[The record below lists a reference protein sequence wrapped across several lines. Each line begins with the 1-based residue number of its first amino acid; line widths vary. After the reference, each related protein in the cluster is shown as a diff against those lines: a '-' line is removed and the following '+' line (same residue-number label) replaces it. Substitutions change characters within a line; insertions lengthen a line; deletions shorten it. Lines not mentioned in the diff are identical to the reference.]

1 MAALRNKPSADV
13 VGEAVRRCLARHCTP
28 DTRLAVGFSG
38 GLDSTVLLH
47 AVAASAN
54 RRLAAI
60 HVHHGLSVNADAWA
74 THCAQVCS
82 ALDLPLSISRVNVPP
97 ATGSGIEAAARS
109 VRRAALLAADADFIL
124 LAHHADDQAETI
136 LHHLL
141 RGSAVRGVA
150 GMAEYRGRFL
160 RPLLALSRADLL
172 GYAHANGLTWIDD
185 ESNADPRYTR
195 NYLRNEVMPVVA
207 ARFPA
212 AVARLGAAGEHFAE
226 AQELL
231 DQLAEIDLA
240 GLTPTFPVSLDRFR
254 TVSEARARNLL
265 SWLLHSQG
273 LQMPDATRVREFV
286 RQMREAGPDRH
297 PRLELA
303 GYSLHCAGRQL
314 HLTRA

>member
-1 MAALRNKPSADV
+1 MAVSRNKPSVDLLSD
-13 VGEAVRRCLARHCTP
+13 AVRRCLARHCSP
-28 DTRLAVGFSG
+28 DARLVVGFSG

-47 AVAASAN
+47 AAAASISG
-54 RRLAAI
+54 RLSAV
-60 HVHHGLSVNADAWA
+60 HVHHALSVNADAWA
-74 THCAQVCS
+74 EHCAQVCS
-82 ALDLPLSISRVNVPP
+82 ALGLPLSISRVTVPS
-97 ATGSGIEAAARS
+97 ATGSGTEAAARS
-109 VRRAALLAADADFIL
+109 VRHAALLAADADFIL

-136 LHHLL
+136 LHNLL

-150 GMAEYRGRFL
+150 GMAERRGRFL

-172 GYAHANGLTWIDD
+172 DYAHAHGLSWIDD
-185 ESNADPRYTR
+185 ESNADSSYTR

-240 GLTPTFPVSLDRFR
+240 GLTPTFPVPLDRFR
-254 TVSEARARNLL
+254 VVSEARARNLL
-265 SWLLHSQG
+265 SWLLHRQG

-303 GYSLHCAGRQL
+303 DYSLHCAGRQL
-314 HLTRA
+314 HLGQV